1 MTDLSKTIIPKS
13 DQLNA
18 DDLIVGSKILKITG
32 VKVIGGDQPVA
43 IHYENDEGKPWK
55 PCKSMR
61 RILIKAWGTD
71 GDNYKGREVEV
82 INDETVKWAG
92 KEVGG
97 IRISAMSHIDAPLK
111 VMITITRG
119 KKEPYLVKVIESKN
133 KANDVELKGIEEEFL
148 SAKDDAELKK
158 ISNEI
163 KANNYDDATRDIVK
177 GYYKKA
183 VERLKTINKGE

>member
-1 MTDLSKTIIPKS
+1 MTDLSKTIVPKS

-32 VKVIGGDQPVA
+32 VKVVGGDQPVA
-43 IHYENDEGKPWK
+43 IHYESDEGKPWK

-61 RILIKAWGTD
+61 RILIKAWGSD
-71 GDNYKGREVEV
+71 GDAYKGREVEV

-111 VMITITRG
+111 AMITITRG
-119 KKEPYLVKVIESKN
+119 KKEPYLVKVIEAKN
-133 KANDVELKGIEEEFL
+133 KADDVELKGIEEAFL

-158 ISNEI
+158 ISNDI

>member
-1 MTDLSKTIIPKS
+1 
-13 DQLNA
+13 
-18 DDLIVGSKILKITG
+18 
-32 VKVIGGDQPVA
+32 
-43 IHYENDEGKPWK
+43 
-55 PCKSMR
+55 MR
-61 RILIKAWGTD
+61 RILIKAWGSD
-71 GDNYKGREVEV
+71 GDTYKGREVEV

-119 KKEPYLVKVIESKN
+119 KKEPYLVKVIEAKN
-133 KANDVELKGIEEEFL
+133 KADDVELKGIEEAFL

-177 GYYKKA
+177 GYYKKT
-183 VERLKTINKGE
+183 VERLETINKGE